1 MFFGPL
7 AGVDLDSA
15 PDPSTILLLSSKI
28 VRKTLILT
36 VLWLLL
42 DSLSL
47 NNDVNVPAKSN
58 KQTNFFLN

>member
-1 MFFGPL
+1 MFFGSL
-7 AGVDLDSA
+7 GGVESDSA
-15 PDPSTILLLSSKI
+15 PDPSIILLLSSKI
-28 VRKTLILT
+28 ERKTLILT

-47 NNDVNVPAKSN
+47 NSDVNVPTKSN